1 MTQRYEDAKLR
12 SFVSAARLGG
22 FTAAAR
28 ALGITQPAVSQQI
41 SDLEKCFG
49 TALFVRG
56 RGELVLTPAGEV
68 FLQYA
73 ERILDGYERVDAL
86 FGPLTAA
93 GRSTARLTLATSAF
107 CQERILP
114 LVLDGLDVV
123 SGLELITNT
132 YSDSAFFSVMPPVSE
147 DLYLFTGTPEEVLSA
162 DFAPWVRSSLTLPSG
177 RKLLLCLKPSPAFSG
192 TALYR
197 ILSDR
202 LASL

>member
-1 MTQRYEDAKLR
+1 MAQRYEDAKLR

-41 SDLEKCFG
+41 GELEKCFG
-49 TALFVRG
+49 VQLFTRG

-93 GRSTARLTLATSAF
+93 GRSAARVSLGTTAF
-107 CQERILP
+107 CAERILP
-114 LVLDGLDVV
+114 LLLEGLDVV
-123 SGLELITNT
+123 SGLKLITNT
-132 YSDSAFFSVMPPVSE
+132 YSETAFVSVMPPVSE
-147 DLYLFTGTPEEVLSA
+147 DLYLFTATPEEVLSCEL
-162 DFAPWVRSSLTLPSG
+162 APWVRSSLTLPGG
-177 RKLLLCLKPSPAFSG
+177 RKLLLCLRPTPAFSG

-197 ILSDR
+197 ILSER
-202 LASL
+202 LAAL